1 MADDAVPLTPP
12 QSHVEVEG
20 EEERRMLHR
29 TACGSGSTVSQ
40 QG

>member
-1 MADDAVPLTPP
+1 MADDAAPLTSPP
-12 QSHVEVEG
+12 IPRGEEG

-29 TACGSGSTVSQ
+29 TACGRGSTVSQ